1 MKLQPSSMLRT
12 GLALALLFLA
22 PACMSLADYPV
33 PAQLAGRLAGDTY
46 VAPGGGWSVAVPAP
60 AGSGARPVAQVGDAA
75 PNPRQT
81 TLIVFHE
88 GQELEWSVDVLDGS
102 LPGEPA
108 LDTDFMVGFFE
119 WLATC
124 DDAATPGARELR
136 ADRTETLDGEPA
148 RWLEAEPGPAA
159 AADERGCRAVLVKRG
174 PYWVACLVKYRRPAR
189 VSGAELEARLTEL
202 VRSFRVL
209 TR

>member
-1 MKLQPSSMLRT
+1 MKPQTTSMLRT

-22 PACMSLADYPV
+22 PACTSLTDYPV
-33 PAQLAGRLAGDTY
+33 PAQLAGRLTGDTY

-60 AGSGARPVAQVGDAA
+60 ESSGTRPVAEVGDAA
-75 PNPRQT
+75 PNARQT
-81 TLIVFHE
+81 TLLVYHRS
-88 GQELEWSVDVLDGS
+88 QELEWSVDALDGS

-108 LDTDFMVGFFE
+108 LDADFMVGFFE

-174 PYWVACLVKYRRPAR
+174 PYWVACLVKYPPSAR
-189 VSGAELEARLTEL
+189 VNEADLEARLTEL
-202 VRSFRVL
+202 VRSFRVQA
-209 TR
+209 R